1 MASPILEN
9 ILNQPRSLERVVA
22 HQFGEEGR
30 PALLEAAS
38 IAAGANRLILSG
50 MGASLF
56 ACIPL
61 RYSLG
66 EKGIASEAIE
76 TSELLHYG
84 QATLGPGTAVVLV
97 SRSGDTVEVAKILPI
112 LKRAGVKVI
121 GVTNE
126 SASRLAREAE
136 VTILVNSFPDQLVAI
151 QTYTGT
157 LVTLLLLGEA
167 IRGGFDERWQDR
179 TSSLMESMRVRID
192 SAVQAIEDL
201 QSFLGRPVNDLYL
214 LGRGA
219 SLASVAE
226 GQLLFH
232 EVAKKAAVGMSAAH
246 FRHGPAEVVREG
258 FRAFVFATQS
268 STADLDVAL
277 AADIERMGGR
287 AWVIGEPG
295 WPVAQMPE
303 PFATILEIV
312 PIQAAAVGY
321 AERCGIPPGQFRFC
335 SPVTLSEAGFD
346 AVGSGDK
353 R

>member
-1 MASPILEN
+1 MPSQIVEN
-9 ILNQPRSLERVVA
+9 ILNQPRSLERVFA
-22 HQFGEEGR
+22 HQFGDKGR
-30 PALLEAAS
+30 AALIEAAEA
-38 IAAGANRLILSG
+38 AAGAKRLILSG

-61 RYSLG
+61 GYWLA
-66 EKGIASEAIE
+66 EKGIAAEVIE
-76 TSELLHYG
+76 TSELLHFG
-84 QATLGPGTAVVLV
+84 MAALGRDAVVLLV
-97 SRSGDTVEVAKILPI
+97 SRSGDTVEVAKMLPL

-126 SASRLAREAE
+126 SGSRLAQEAG
-136 VTILVNSFPDQLVAI
+136 TAILVNSLPDQLVAI

-157 LVTLLLLGEA
+157 LATLLLLGTA
-167 IRGGFDERWQDR
+167 IRGDFDERWR
-179 TSSLMESMRVRID
+179 NLAPSLLESMQVRID
-192 SAVQAIEDL
+192 ASLEGMEDV
-201 QSFLGRPVNDLYL
+201 QSFLGSPKNEIYV

-219 SLASVAE
+219 SLASVGE

-232 EVAKKAAVGMSAAH
+232 EVAKKGAVGMSAAY
-246 FRHGPAEVVREG
+246 FRHGPVEVVHEG
-258 FRAFVFATQS
+258 FRAFVFASQS
-268 STADLDVAL
+268 STADLDAAL
-277 AADIERMGGR
+277 AEDIERMGGKAR
-287 AWVIGEPG
+287 VIGGSIAGMPG
-295 WPVAQMPE
+295 